1 MAIAHWKQR
10 GAEIGVCG
18 ALLSLVALA
27 CVLPLESSVAV
38 MVCTFFFAL
47 GIVLLSLWRD
57 ERQRTVLVRLFVIA
71 FLLRLVFTMLAYALD
86 IISVIGGADDG
97 GWLYSWYMS
106 RYWTG
111 EMPAPPNVRNVPG
124 MRPPNSFLESL
135 GSEYGKNRGWFY
147 YTAQFFY
154 LIDTP
159 AQVALACV
167 NNFLSS
173 LTPCVIFAVTR
184 KYFSER
190 ASVMA
195 AGAAVIFPGFIAWSA
210 LTLKEPWLIFLEIF
224 VFYLFWTACRD
235 KRWWL
240 LVPGVFLILVTYT
253 MRFYIGYVMVAAIP
267 FIVLGTS
274 SENPKRAAVGALFG
288 VGLAYVLGSMLGVIQ
303 VNVLSIVSDSMQDLS
318 TFRGATSGANGGT
331 NGVATGVVL
340 PFDPSTPQG
349 VFMLI
354 LYGMAYLLL
363 SPFPWS
369 LAGKQILTLPD
380 VAIWWFL
387 VFAYIVPGVRYAWS
401 KYPGLSIAIISYLAP
416 LILVYSFSFGNIGL
430 AYRQRAQLMPF
441 FLFFAAAG
449 YDARRKKK
457 ENPSGKPSVDD
468 ILERL
473 RQAARSA
480 PQLPAPQVPEP
491 AMRAERPAST

>member
-1 MAIAHWKQR
+1 MAIRRWR
-10 GAEIGVCG
+10 GRGVEIGVCA

-27 CVLPLESSVAV
+27 CVLPLENSVSV
-38 MVCTFFFAL
+38 MVGTFCFGL

-57 ERQRTVLVRLFVIA
+57 ERERTLLVRLFVAA
-71 FLLRLVFTMLAYALD
+71 FLLRLIFTMLAYALD
-86 IISVIGGADDG
+86 IIKVIGGADDG
-97 GWLYSWYMS
+97 GWLYSWYLS
-106 RYWTG
+106 RFWTN

-124 MRPPNSFLESL
+124 LRPPITFLESL
-135 GSEYGKNRGWFY
+135 SDVYGRNRGWFF
-147 YTAQFFY
+147 YTAKIFY

-159 AQVALACV
+159 SQVALACI

-184 KYFSER
+184 KYFSEK
-190 ASVMA
+190 ASLIA
-195 AGAAVIFPGFIAWSA
+195 AVSAVIFPGFIAWSA

-224 VFYLFWTACRD
+224 VFYLWWTALRD

-240 LVPGVFLILVTYT
+240 LAPAAFLILVTYT

-267 FIVLGTS
+267 FIVLGTRS
-274 SENPKRAAVGALFG
+274 QNPKRDAARALLGAVVAYIVGTAVGVIHVDVLAIISDQME
-288 VGLAYVLGSMLGVIQ
+288 GLR
-303 VNVLSIVSDSMQDLS
+303 
-318 TFRGATSGANGGT
+318 TFSNATSGASGGN

-340 PFDPSTPQG
+340 PFDPNTPDG
-349 VFMLI
+349 VVKL
-354 LYGMAYLLL
+354 LLWGMAYLLL

-369 LAGKQILTLPD
+369 LSGKQILTLPD

-387 VFAYIVPGVRYAWS
+387 VFAYIIPGVRYAWH
-401 KYPGLSIAIISYLAP
+401 KYPGLSIAILSYLAP

-457 ENPSGKPSVDD
+457 ESPSGKPSVDD

-473 RQAARSA
+473 RQTASSA
-480 PQLPAPQVPEP
+480 PTPQLAPGKAPEP
-491 AMRAERPAST
+491 AMRSTQL